1 MTVAVVTG
9 ANSGI
14 GRGVAVDLAVR
25 GWTVYGSMRELS
37 KGEKLR
43 AEAAAAGVTVHEVVL
58 DVTDTASVDRAIA
71 EVTGRSGG
79 IDVLVNNAGVGGNA
93 VAEECP
99 IELYASVMDVNLHG
113 TVRCIQAVLPQMRAR
128 GQGCIVNISSV
139 AGRIA
144 AIGQSPYVTSKWA
157 VEGLSEGLAQELAPH
172 GIRVAIVEPGV
183 VKSAIFA
190 KNTDAPTST
199 GAYDAAYR
207 RLFRFYAAGL
217 RSPGRPS
224 EVADVIYEACTT
236 SSPRLRYTCGWG
248 GAELAGN
255 RPRVSDEDWVA
266 LGGIDDDDEYEVR
279 FQELFGLDIR
289 PS

>member
-1 MTVAVVTG
+1 MTVALVTG

-14 GRGVAVDLAVR
+14 GRGVAIDLAGR
-25 GWTVYGSMRELS
+25 GWEVYGSMRDLA
-37 KGEKLR
+37 KGDKLAQL
-43 AEAAAAGVTVHEVVL
+43 AEQAGVTVHPVVL
-58 DVTDTASVDRAIA
+58 DVTDAASVDRAVA
-71 EVTGRSGG
+71 EVTERAGH

-99 IELYASVMDVNLHG
+99 VELYAEVMDVNLHG
-113 TVRCIQAVLPQMRAR
+113 AVRCIQAVLPQMRQR
-128 GQGCIVNISSV
+128 RSGCIVNISSI
-139 AGRIA
+139 AGRMA

-172 GIRVAIVEPGV
+172 GIRVAIIEPGV

-190 KNTDAPTST
+190 KHTDVPAST

-217 RSPGRPS
+217 RNPGQPS
-224 EVADVIYEACTT
+224 EVADVIHEAVT
-236 SSPRLRYTCGWG
+236 SDAPRLRYTCGWG
-248 GAELAGN
+248 GPELAN
-255 RPRVSDEDWVA
+255 ARASIADEDWVA
-266 LGGIDDDDEYEVR
+266 LGAIADDAEYEAR

-289 PS
+289 PE